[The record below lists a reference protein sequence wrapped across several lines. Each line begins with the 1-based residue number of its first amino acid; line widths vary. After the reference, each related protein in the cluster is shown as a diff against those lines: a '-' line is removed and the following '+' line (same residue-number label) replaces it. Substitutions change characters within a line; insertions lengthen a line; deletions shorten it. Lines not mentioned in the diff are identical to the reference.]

1 MPPRDPST
9 APVPLRWVED
19 LINTRSLVYGTD
31 DLAGADDLAEWL
43 AERDLLPGEADA
55 RPNDLHTAVRLREGM
70 RALLAAR
77 DAPDV
82 EAGSIAELDGLA
94 RELPLVVTVSAGGPP
109 RLVPLESSP
118 VSAALAQLL
127 GIVAAAGVDGTWERL
142 KVCRNEGCRFAYYDH
157 SRNKSRT
164 WCSMETCGNQAKAR
178 AFRRRH

>member
-31 DLAGADDLAEWL
+31 DLAHPDDLTKWL
-43 AERDLLPGEADA
+43 SERDLLPGDADA
-55 RPNDLHTAVRLREGM
+55 VPADLRSAVRLREGM
-70 RALLAAR
+70 RALLASR
-77 DAPDV
+77 DATGTGAASVAD
-82 EAGSIAELDGLA
+82 LDALA
-94 RELPLVVTVSAGGPP
+94 RELPLVVAVSAGQSP
-109 RLVPLESSP
+109 RLAPLDSSP
-118 VSAALAQLL
+118 APAALARLL
-127 GIVAAAGVDGTWERL
+127 GIVAAARFDGTWARL
-142 KVCRNEGCRFAYYDH
+142 KVCRNDGCRFAYYDH